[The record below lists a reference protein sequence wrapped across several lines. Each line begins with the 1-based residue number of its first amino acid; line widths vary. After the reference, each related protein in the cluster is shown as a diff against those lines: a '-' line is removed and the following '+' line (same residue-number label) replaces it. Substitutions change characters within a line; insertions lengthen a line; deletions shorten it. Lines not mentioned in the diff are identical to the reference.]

1 MHSNKILIK
10 AKDLGQTK
18 RVATKIATLVKK
30 KIARTL
36 YFKGNIGAG
45 KTTLIRYIL
54 KDLGVTEI
62 IKSPTFS
69 IIENYDTDSFE
80 IFHMDFFRFVN
91 PTIWRNEETRSVF
104 EKKDCLIFLEWP
116 EKASHL
122 PKPDILI
129 EISWDISNNQNDLR
143 VINIK
148 GSNIIN
154 IFK

>member
-10 AKDLGQTK
+10 SINLEETK
-18 RVATKIATLVKK
+18 QIASKIAALIKK
-30 KIARTL
+30 KIVRTL

-54 KDLGVTEI
+54 KDLGVSEI

-69 IIENYDTDSFE
+69 IIENYDTDLFE
-80 IFHMDFFRFVN
+80 IFHMDFFRFTN
-91 PTIWRNEETRSVF
+91 PTVWRSEETRSIF
-104 EKKDCLIFLEWP
+104 ENKDCLIFLEWP
-116 EKASHL
+116 EKASYL
-122 PKPDILI
+122 PKPDIFI
-129 EISWDISNNQNDLR
+129 EISWDLSNNQNDLR

-154 IFK
+154 TFK